1 MRIIILGVVHYGN
14 AHSISEYLN
23 DGSESEVL
31 SGLASE
37 LERHSD
43 KDVWN
48 VNLPKGVLPMA

>member
-1 MRIIILGVVHYGN
+1 MKIIILGVVHYGN

-37 LERHSD
+37 LERYSD